1 MFRNFAYAL
10 VGLLLVLWGGDGSAQ
25 GRQVS
30 NETRV
35 FFVAIN
41 VTDLEK
47 SRDFYV
53 QLVGMTEV
61 PPRRPSSSPGIM
73 LNFTGS
79 KADPFILL
87 VPASSR
93 LVRPGLLVPAPDQ
106 QIPVGEG
113 SVLNRLALFVPDVE
127 AVTERV
133 RAAGYAVINEPQ
145 APNPEGLPNTI
156 VSFVSDPDGNDVE
169 FVQD

>member
-30 NETRV
+30 SETRV

-41 VTDLEK
+41 AKDLEK

-61 PPRRPSSSPGIM
+61 PPRRPSSPPGLM

-87 VPASSR
+87 VPA
-93 LVRPGLLVPAPDQ
+93 PNQ

-113 SVLNRLALFVPDVE
+113 SVLNRLALFVPDVV

-133 RAAGYAVINEPQ
+133 RAAGYAVTSEPRST
-145 APNPEGLPNTI
+145 NPDLPNTI
-156 VSFVSDPDGNDVE
+156 ISFVSDPDGYRVE
-169 FVQD
+169 LVQD